1 MHKPGIR
8 ALAAALTAAA
18 ALAGCGGG
26 GGKSSS
32 TPAPTTTA
40 TATSTPAAGASTLSL
55 SADPSALKFDKSALS
70 ASAGKVTIDM
80 KNPSS
85 LQHNIAIEGNG
96 VDTQGKI
103 VGQGGTSTVSA
114 TLKPGTYT
122 FYCAVDGHRQAGM
135 EGTLTVK

>member
-32 TPAPTTTA
+32 TPAPTKTA
-40 TATSTPAAGASTLSL
+40 VATSTPAASGSTLSL
-55 SADPSALKFDKSALS
+55 AADPSALKFDKSALS

-80 KNPSS
+80 KNPSA
-85 LQHNIAIEGNG
+85 LQHNIAIDGNG
-96 VDTQGKI
+96 VDAQGKI

-135 EGTLTVK
+135 EGKLTVK

>member
-32 TPAPTTTA
+32 TPAPTKTA
-40 TATSTPAAGASTLSL
+40 AATSTPAASGSTLSL
-55 SADPSALKFDKSALS
+55 AADPSALKFDKSALS

-80 KNPSS
+80 KNPSA
-85 LQHNIAIEGNG
+85 LQHNIAIDGNG
-96 VDTQGKI
+96 VDAQGKI

-135 EGTLTVK
+135 EGKLTVK